1 MLCRPLSIIA
11 VVLALA
17 TAASAAGRNALEQH
31 LVGLT
36 HGAKLLGR
44 TRADEMVQVV
54 VGLSWRNRGALDR
67 LITDLANPQSPQ
79 YQRFLTPAEFERRF
93 APRPAR
99 VAALTRFL
107 GAAGLSTTEVSRSR
121 LLITAV
127 GRARQVE
134 RALATRLLD
143 VLDGGRRLTVTSAR
157 PALPKAL
164 GAQVV
169 AVGAGVSLRAPPQD
183 PAAPIELPLDP
194 GEVARLYAF
203 DELYDAGVTGNSS
216 RASTIAIVT
225 AFGFDRNELRRYWS
239 EMGIA
244 RTLDSVELISVSGR
258 SASESAE
265 ADQLETTLDVQ
276 WASAMAPGAK
286 VLVYAGTDA
295 AAHTF
300 LRIYDR
306 VVTDNRASVLTSS
319 WGRCESD
326 HPDSYLSQV
335 DAVFARAAAQGI
347 TVIAASGDRGAF
359 ECPDE
364 NAPSVSFPAS
374 HPYVLATGGTSLRRQ
389 GADLEEVVWAGSGGG
404 LSRVYAAPPWQMTA
418 DTMRAMADVSLNA
431 DPGSGYLTFYQ
442 GSWHVLGGT
451 SVSAPIWAALTALIN
466 QSRAGGGRGPL
477 GLAAPLFCEVGL
489 AGDFAA
495 PAFLDIT
502 AGDNGAFSAA
512 AGFDLPTGWG
522 VPHAATLAR
531 ALTDWTPP
539 PDGRGGSTELIPL
552 TPVPSSADGSA
563 RLRFRR
569 RCLSTSIDLQVR
581 RLSPGSYTLDLDGAP
596 VASFSPD
603 ARGAALLSLAGI
615 DLRGHRVG
623 IASAGGQ
630 TLFSS
635 APAAEGPP
643 VVDREINAELINTGM
658 LAAARGWLEYRASGG
673 RDQLTVRAS
682 GLPTGTYEIRLG
694 RETIGTLTAREGT
707 SAVARFDSQGSSG
720 QRLRTNPLCK
730 PVILSRNTDAYLRSA
745 MDVLAPGECS

>member
-1 MLCRPLSIIA
+1 MLCRLLSITA

-17 TAASAAGRNALEQH
+17 TAAAAADRNALEQH
-31 LVGLT
+31 LMQLT
-36 HGAKLLGR
+36 TGAKLLGR
-44 TRADEMVQVV
+44 TQADEPVQVV
-54 VGLSWRNRGALDR
+54 VGLSWRNRAELDH
-67 LITDLANPQSPQ
+67 LIRDLANPQSPQ
-79 YQRFLTPAEFERRF
+79 YQRFLTPPEFERRF
-93 APRPAR
+93 APRPAQ
-99 VAALTRFL
+99 VVALTRFL
-107 GAAGLSTTEVSRSR
+107 RAAGLETTEVSRSR

-134 RALATRLLD
+134 RALATQLVD

-157 PALPKAL
+157 PALPPEL

-169 AVGAGVSLRAPPQD
+169 AVGAGVALRSPPQH

-203 DELYDAGVTGNSS
+203 DELYDAGITGNGS
-216 RASTIAIVT
+216 RASTIAIAT
-225 AFGFDRNELRRYWS
+225 AFGFDRGELQRFWN

-258 SASESAE
+258 SASESPD
-265 ADQLETTLDVQ
+265 ADRLETTLDVQ
-276 WASAMAPGAK
+276 WATAMAPGAK

-306 VVTDNRASVLTSS
+306 VVTDNRASVLTTS
-319 WGRCESD
+319 WGRCEAD
-326 HPDSYLSQV
+326 HPGSYLGQV
-335 DAVFARAAAQGI
+335 DAIFARAAAQGV
-347 TVIAASGDRGAF
+347 TVIVASGDRGAF

-364 NAPSVSFPAS
+364 SAPSVSFPAS
-374 HPYVLATGGTSLRRQ
+374 HPYVLATGGTSLRRD
-389 GADLEEVVWAGSGGG
+389 GDDLEEVVWAGSGGG
-404 LSRVYAAPPWQMTA
+404 LSGFYAAPPWQMTR

-431 DPGSGYLTFYQ
+431 DPGSGYHLFYQ

-451 SVSAPIWAALTALIN
+451 SVSAPIWAALTALVN
-466 QSRAGGGRGPL
+466 QSRAAVGRGPL
-477 GLAAPLFCEVGL
+477 GLAAPLFCEIGL
-489 AGDFAA
+489 ASDFAA

-502 AGDNGAFSAA
+502 AGDNGAFSAGP
-512 AGFDLPTGWG
+512 GFDLPTGWG
-522 VPHAATLAR
+522 VPHAGTLAR

-539 PDGRGGSTELIPL
+539 PDGRGGSTELVPL
-552 TPVPSSADGSA
+552 TPVSSSAEGSA

-581 RLSPGSYTLDLDGAP
+581 RLAPGSYTLDLDGAP
-596 VASFSPD
+596 VASFFPD
-603 ARGAALLSLAGI
+603 ARGAAMLSLTGI

-623 IASAGGQ
+623 IASAGGR

-635 APAAEGPP
+635 APDEEGPP
-643 VVDREINAELINTGM
+643 VVDREISATLINTGM
-658 LAAARGWLEYRASGG
+658 MPAARGSLEYRAGGG

-694 RETIGTLTAREGT
+694 GETIGTLTASVGA
-707 SAVARFDSQGSSG
+707 SAVARFDSQGISG

-730 PVILSRNTDAYLRSA
+730 PVILSRNAIAYLRSA
-745 MDVLAPGECS
+745 MDALAPGEC